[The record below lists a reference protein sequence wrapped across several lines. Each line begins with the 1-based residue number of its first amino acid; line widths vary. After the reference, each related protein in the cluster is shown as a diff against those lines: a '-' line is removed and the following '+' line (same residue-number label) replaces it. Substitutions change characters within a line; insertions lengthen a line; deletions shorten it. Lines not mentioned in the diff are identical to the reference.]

1 MMIRIVRKKMRII
14 IRVNITITIN
24 ESGKNDN
31 ENGKNDYENDQSNE
45 SNRTNIIITIKL
57 RIIRTARVITII
69 IRMSISAMTIGK

>member
-57 RIIRTARVITII
+57 RIIRIARVIIII
-69 IRMSISAMTIGK
+69 IRMRISAMTIGK